1 MTPESIWNGFKEA
14 CEIPV
19 RSAHRPQE
27 TVSGV
32 GTPQERPS
40 TRGHQTLPDLVTR
53 MDVRASGGISA
64 VSDEEE
70 GSRKRA
76 AGDACVLS

>member
-32 GTPQERPS
+32 GTPQEPPS

-64 VSDEEE
+64 VGTADTAW
-70 GSRKRA
+70 RHPRP
-76 AGDACVLS
+76 